1 MTQAEQTA
9 GPIEQRVTQPVP
21 GRDEALAAG
30 WQPFTEDAAAAL
42 PSAMTG
48 VRVLDFTR
56 AQQGPFCT
64 LLLADMGAEVIKV
77 EPPGGEMGRSNGLGP
92 DGFSSYFEGHNRG
105 KKSITLDLKK
115 PGAVDAV
122 RRIVPT
128 CDVVVENFRPG
139 VMERLGLGYD
149 DLKQL
154 CPDIIM
160 ASASAWGRSGP
171 WAERGGY
178 DHVAQALSGVMYE
191 QGEGPGGEPQAL
203 IGGFADQI
211 GAMLLAYGIATAL
224 MVRERDGIGQHIDGS
239 LIGGMVAMQ
248 SKQIYE
254 FLRTGKQS
262 GFQRRRAATYTN
274 YECADGRHVAIAA
287 NAQDMWERLVE
298 ALDDDALRQDD
309 RFKDPWG
316 RAKHKDEL
324 VDELDRI
331 FRSRAMEEWLTPLEL
346 ADVPHAPV
354 LDYAGMSEHPQYW
367 ANGYLQQIDSPHLG
381 PMRVPGLPVH
391 MRRTPPRIQG
401 AGPILG
407 VHTEEI
413 LLDVGYSWDEIEEL
427 KDSGAIRTA

>member
-1 MTQAEQTA
+1 MTT
-9 GPIEQRVTQPVP
+9 IEQQQGWLDP
-21 GRDEALAAG
+21 GVEPAADG
-30 WQPFTEDAAAAL
+30 RWP
-42 PSAMTG
+42 AMHG

-56 AQQGPFCT
+56 AQQGPFAT

-77 EPPGGEMGRSNGLGP
+77 EPPGGESGRANGLGP

-105 KKSITLDLKK
+105 KKSITLDLKQ
-115 PGAVDAV
+115 PGAVHAV
-122 RRIVPT
+122 RRLVPT

-139 VMERLGLGYD
+139 VMERLGLGYE
-149 DLKQL
+149 DLKAL
-154 CPDIIM
+154 RPDIIM

-171 WAERGGY
+171 WAHRGGY

-191 QGEGPGGEPQAL
+191 QGEGPGGEPHAL

-211 GAMLLAYGIATAL
+211 GAMLLAFGIATAL

-254 FLRTGKQS
+254 YLRSGKQS

-274 YECADGRHVAIAA
+274 YECADGRHIAIAT
-287 NAQDMWERLVE
+287 NAQDMWERMAE
-298 ALDDDALRQDD
+298 ALGDEALQADE

-316 RAKHKDEL
+316 RAKYKDEL
-324 VDELDRI
+324 VVELDRV
-331 FRSRAMEEWLTPLEL
+331 FGTRPMEEWLGPLAD

-367 ANGYLQQIDSPHLG
+367 ANGYLQEIDSPHLG
-381 PMRVPGLPVH
+381 HMRVPGVPIH
-391 MRRTPPRIQG
+391 MSATPPRIQG
-401 AGPILG
+401 SGPPLG
-407 VHTEEI
+407 MHTEEV
-413 LLDVGYSWDEIEEL
+413 LLTAGFTWDEL
-427 KDSGAIRTA
+427 AALHDSGATRTA